1 MQTEKIHAE
10 VNIKAPMEKV
20 FEFVTNPNNIPLTL
34 PGLIENTNVPEL
46 PVKKGDKFN
55 FKYKLLGVIIEGIVV
70 VDEIHSPTIYNFST
84 SLGITSHWKEQLSE
98 KDGSTNLVLDV
109 EYETPESLFEKI
121 KLDVAKQANQKDAEQ
136 FLQNIKLALELNS

>member
-10 VNIKAPMEKV
+10 VDIKAPMEKV

-34 PGLIENTNVPEL
+34 PGLIENTNVPDL

-55 FKYKLLGVIIEGIVV
+55 FKYKMLGVIIEGVV
-70 VDEIHSPTIYNFST
+70 EVDEIQSPAIYSFST
-84 SLGITSHWKEQLSE
+84 SVGITSHWKEQLLE
-98 KDGSTNLVLDV
+98 KDGLTNLVLDV

>member
-10 VNIKAPMEKV
+10 VSIKASINKV

-46 PVKKGDKFN
+46 PVKRGDKFN
-55 FKYKLLGVIIEGIVV
+55 FKYKMMGVVIEGTVE
-70 VDEIHSPTIYNFST
+70 VDEIESPTTYDFST
-84 SLGITSHWKEQLSE
+84 SVGITSHWKEQISE
-98 KDGSTNLVLDV
+98 NDGLTNLVLDV
-109 EYETPESLFEKI
+109 EYEAPESLFEKI
-121 KLDVAKQANQKDAEQ
+121 KLDVAKQSNQKEAEQ